1 MDFKKHIESFKNDS
15 EYYGDKNFITSSQL
29 GKLAHSPAK
38 LEYYRLY
45 GQDDTNALLFGRA
58 FHMNVLER
66 EKFKENVIA
75 YEGATRRGKAWEEF
89 KQENEG
95 KTIITQG
102 EMRNV
107 NIMRNK
113 LRSIPRVA
121 DLLNGGEA
129 EVVNC
134 WQDSDT
140 GVLCK
145 GKADYIKNDNGR
157 KIIVDIKTTQDH
169 KEYPFRGSCNKY
181 GYDRQSAFYLDGFE
195 ADEFWFIVIEKTE
208 PFDIGVYM
216 CSDEFLSTGR
226 DKYKGLL
233 NLYNEYFIKQD
244 KEITDYYIETIL

>member
-1 MDFKKHIESFKNDS
+1 MDFKKQIELFGKSDTK
-15 EYYGDKNFITSSQL
+15 YYGDKNFITSSQL
-29 GKLAHSPAK
+29 GKLVHSPAK

-58 FHMNVLER
+58 FHLNVLER

-75 YEGATRRGKAWEEF
+75 YEGTTR
-89 KQENEG
+89 NEG
-95 KTIITQG
+95 KTIITKG

-107 NIMRNK
+107 TIMRNK
-113 LRSIPRVA
+113 LLSIPRVA
-121 DLLNGGEA
+121 DLLSGGEE

-140 GVLCK
+140 GVFCK
-145 GKADYIKNDNGR
+145 GKADYIQEVNGR

-169 KEYPFRGSCNKY
+169 RENPFKGSCMKY
-181 GYDRQSAFYLDGFE
+181 GYDRQSSFYLDGFK

-208 PFDIGVYM
+208 PFDIGIYM
-216 CSDEFLSTGR
+216 CGEEFLNYGR

-233 NLYNEYFIKQD
+233 NIYNEYFIKQD
-244 KEITDYYIETIL
+244 KEITDYYVETIL